1 MSLLIPH
8 ELRTSEPI
16 DKYFPLANIIPDIAI
31 YRGQFS
37 SHVLEAR
44 RRLRLS

>member
-1 MSLLIPH
+1 MSLLILY
-8 ELRTSEPI
+8 ELPTSESI
-16 DKYFPLANIIPDIAI
+16 DQYFPLANIIPDIAI